1 MDKMRSWREVLA
13 DCADCLESE
22 VEARWRLPDGSIH
35 PAQQRKYERDLEPV
49 KEARALLAA
58 LPSCEG
64 WRPVS
69 EAPKDG
75 ARILLCWKAI
85 PGLSEHVEL
94 GKWKSPNGDFVG
106 GWCNTYG
113 KAFNGTPDYYMPLPS
128 PPERKEK

>member
-35 PAQQRKYERDLEPV
+35 PAQQRKYEHDLEPV

-64 WRPVS
+64 WRPMS
-69 EAPKDG
+69 EAPKEKMTSVLV
-75 ARILLCWKAI
+75 AQ
-85 PGLSEHVEL
+85 V
-94 GKWKSPNGDFVG
+94 GKPPVR
-106 GWCNTYG
+106 
-113 KAFNGTPDYYMPLPS
+113 AFWYDDHWHLHGSTQRLEADLEPTHWMPLPS